1 VDPASR
7 RRSSATAK
15 RSASARSASTRS
27 GTLVVVLDA
36 WAVLALYE
44 GHPRAGE
51 ISSAIEGGGA
61 IVSAVNLGE
70 ALYWL
75 ERDHGL
81 KRATELVDGIRST
94 AYVEEP
100 DWTLV
105 ASAAHIKAGGG
116 LSYADA
122 FCIATAQR
130 HDAPLYTG
138 DPEILALGE
147 LVEMVDLRETPE
159 S

>member
-1 VDPASR
+1 M
-7 RRSSATAK
+7 
-15 RSASARSASTRS
+15 RSASTRS
-27 GTLVVVLDA
+27 GTLAVVLDA

-44 GHPRAGE
+44 DHPRASE
-51 ISSAIEGGGA
+51 ISEAIEAGGA
-61 IVSAVNLGE
+61 IVSAINLGE

-81 KRATELVDGIRST
+81 ERATELIDGIRVT
-94 AYVEEP
+94 THVEEP
-100 DWTLV
+100 DWALV
-105 ASAAHIKAGGG
+105 AAAAHIKAGGR

-130 HDAPLYTG
+130 HDALLYTG

-147 LVEMVDLRETPE
+147 LVRMVDLRELAE